1 MTYATVEERKALK
14 NSSLAFDQCP
24 FVVRFEKAGRQS
36 ELVADD
42 IEHAL
47 NLQKSWIDKDADYVE
62 IFRVLHNGELNP
74 TIGPYQKV
82 DWIKRWEENPDGPNA
97 A

>member
-1 MTYATVEERKALK
+1 MAYASVSDRLALIG
-14 NSSLAFDQCP
+14 NSTLGLQNCP

-42 IEHAL
+42 IDHAL
-47 NLQKSWIDKDADYVE
+47 TLQAHWIERGSDYVE
-62 IFRVLHNGELNP
+62 IFRVLPNGEINP
-74 TIGPYQKV
+74 TIGAFWK
-82 DWIKRWEENPDGPNA
+82 EA